1 MIDINNRRYIGSKT
15 KLLETIK
22 DSIPESYFSKDL
34 SFADVFAGTG
44 VVGYYF
50 TKYAKRVIVNDI
62 LYSNVAVYNAF
73 FSSEEIDKKKLESIL
88 NGFNSIDPTKLKDNY
103 FSKTYG
109 GKYFSNNDAKII
121 GFIRDELERK
131 KEELTNRE
139 YYAVLT
145 SLLYAT
151 DKIANTCGHFE
162 SFLSKKPV
170 DRGVKLEMPNLQDLS
185 GCEIYNEDANK
196 LVREIECDIAY
207 VDPPY
212 NARQYVNF
220 YHVLENLASWN
231 KPTVFEGN
239 SMKFKRNHLK
249 SGYSRS
255 SAPALFKDL
264 IDNLKCR
271 LIVVSYNNTYDAR
284 SGASN
289 NKITE
294 EQLETILKSRGRVTI
309 KEIKYKFFNA
319 GKTDF
324 KNHLERIYVCEVNK

>member
-22 DSIPESYFSKDL
+22 EAIPESYFSDNL

-50 TKYAKRVIVNDI
+50 SKYAKKVIVNDI

-73 FSSEEIDKKKLESIL
+73 FSNEKIDKEKLSEIL
-88 NGFNSIDPTKLKDNY
+88 DEFNAIDPSTLEDNY
-103 FSKTYG
+103 FSRIYG
-109 GKYFSNNDAKII
+109 NKYFSNSDAKKI

-131 KEELTNRE
+131 KGKLTNRE

-162 SFLSKKPV
+162 YFLNKKPV
-170 DRGVKLEMPNLQDLS
+170 DRGVKLEMLNLQNLS
-185 GCEIYNEDANK
+185 GCQIFNDDANK
-196 LVREIECDIAY
+196 LVRKIECDIAY
-207 VDPPY
+207 IDPPY

-255 SAPALFKDL
+255 SAPELFKDL
-264 IDNLKCR
+264 IDNLKCK

-324 KNHLERIYVCEVNK
+324 KNHLERVYVCEVNK